1 MRSKNSAPLTPLE
14 REWLALVKMQ
24 PCSVC
29 YAPGPSEAH
38 HIKQGEHM
46 TCIALCTDCHRGTQ
60 GWHGDKTMWRIHKM
74 DEIKALNVTIRRV
87 FSAID
92 ARC

>member
-14 REWLALVKMQ
+14 REWLELVKMQ
-24 PCSVC
+24 SCSVC
-29 YAPGPSEAH
+29 DAYGPSEAH
-38 HIKQGEHM
+38 HIKQGEHFC
-46 TCIALCTDCHRGTQ
+46 TVALCTDCHRGKQ

-74 DEIKALNVTIRRV
+74 DEIEALNVTIRRV